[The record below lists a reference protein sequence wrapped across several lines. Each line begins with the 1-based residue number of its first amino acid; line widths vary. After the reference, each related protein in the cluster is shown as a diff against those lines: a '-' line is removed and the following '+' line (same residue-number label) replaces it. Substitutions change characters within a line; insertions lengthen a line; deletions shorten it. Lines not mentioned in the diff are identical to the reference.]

1 VGFRDAFLELRVLC
15 VRLLMASPRTSTE
28 SEAIDG
34 YGEKRNLDGVG
45 RMVEAPALDETRF
58 LEA

>member
-1 VGFRDAFLELRVLC
+1 
-15 VRLLMASPRTSTE
+15 MASPRTSTE